1 MNAIERRQYE
11 MLLRVRDFSDS
22 FGERFPAS
30 SVARENFAAV
40 AAAIK
45 ELDAQDVAH
54 MAASLSARGQRKDT
68 ARQALLARLQ
78 AISLTARVLRQATSG
93 LVEQFEVPAAA
104 ADQTLLTAGRKFA
117 RDAEAFSSQFIAHG
131 MPVTFVA
138 DLGALVDGF
147 DRSLR
152 DRGLGRETRR
162 AARASTRT
170 ALSSGLAAV
179 HSLSAVVIN
188 HLRHD
193 EVPATVWEQA
203 RRIVYPERAKRTGA
217 APEPAAVGAAPEWP
231 SGNKAA

>member
-1 MNAIERRQYE
+1 MNMIERRRYE
-11 MLLRVRDFSDS
+11 MLVRVRDFGDNY
-22 FGERFPAS
+22 GHLFPAS
-30 SVARENFAAV
+30 SVARESFTAV

-45 ELDAQDVAH
+45 ELDAQDLTH
-54 MAASLSARGQRKDT
+54 MAASAPALLERKAR
-68 ARQALLARLQ
+68 AREALLARLQ
-78 AISLTARVLRQATSG
+78 AIGQTARVLARDAPG
-93 LVEQFEVPAAA
+93 LDQQFRVPAEPS
-104 ADQTLLTAGRKFA
+104 DPNLLTAGRKFT
-117 RDAEAFSSQFIAHG
+117 RDVEPWTSQFIAHG

-152 DRGLGRETRR
+152 DRGMGRETRR

-179 HSLSAVVIN
+179 HSLNAVVIN

-203 RRIVYPERAKRTGA
+203 RRIVYPERARRTGA
-217 APEPAAVGAAPEWP
+217 APGPTAVGAAPEWP